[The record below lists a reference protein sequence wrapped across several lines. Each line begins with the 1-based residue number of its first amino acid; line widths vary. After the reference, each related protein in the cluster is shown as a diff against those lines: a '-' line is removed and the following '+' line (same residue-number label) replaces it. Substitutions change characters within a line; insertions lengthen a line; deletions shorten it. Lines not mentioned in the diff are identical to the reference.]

1 MNHAPTSSNNILL
14 VGLMNHAPTSS
25 NNILLVGLVNQAPT
39 PHELFIK
46 NADRE

>member
-1 MNHAPTSSNNILL
+1 MNQAPTSSNNILL
-14 VGLMNHAPTSS
+14 VGLMNQAPTSS
-25 NNILLVGLVNQAPT
+25 FYVGLMNQAPT

>member
-1 MNHAPTSSNNILL
+1 MNQAPTSSFY
-14 VGLMNHAPTSS
+14 VGLMNQAPTSS
-25 NNILLVGLVNQAPT
+25 FYVGLMNQAPT